1 MWVSEWVSE
10 RQVKAGAAVRPV
22 ASGVGILLKE
32 HSSTAQLALLDTLQ
46 AEVNTWS
53 TCRDNSKFSPHK
65 QYYKSIFMLK
75 LQKLTTMRQDGAM
88 SLEDRQ
94 PRVKCADNHLI

>member
-1 MWVSEWVSE
+1 MSE

-46 AEVNTWS
+46 AEVNT
-53 TCRDNSKFSPHK
+53 
-65 QYYKSIFMLK
+65 
-75 LQKLTTMRQDGAM
+75 
-88 SLEDRQ
+88 
-94 PRVKCADNHLI
+94 